1 MQQLIND
8 LRLSRK
14 FLLVG
19 RLILAMLAVPLELVL
34 STGLASLAR
43 SATALSGVAPAIAA
57 AQEIQL
63 MQLQRAQSANLLSGN
78 EDARAPREALQAR
91 STEAMQAQFSATQT
105 FGNAPTEQRVRK
117 SSNSIATGASEVAT
131 VASTCLSAPKDRRA
145 TWSSSTRSRSKMPR
159 WWKNRPPPPTAWTS
173 THASWW
179 RPWAFFSSAQT
190 PHRWR
195 CVEPRLC
202 RVSVFLAS
210 SAYPASANSYILSSK
225 TIQTLP

>member
-19 RLILAMLAVPLELVL
+19 RLILAMLAVPLGLVL

-63 MQLQRAQSANLLSGN
+63 MQQH
-78 EDARAPREALQAR
+78 RAPREALQAR
-91 STEAMQAQFSATQT
+91 STGAMQAQFSATQT

-131 VASTCLSAPKDRRA
+131 GSLDLPQRTEEQASNLEQLDQVTQQNAALVEE
-145 TWSSSTRSRSKMPR
+145 
-159 WWKNRPPPPTAWTS
+159 
-173 THASWW
+173 
-179 RPWAFFSSAQT
+179 SSATATATADSLGQ
-190 PHRWR
+190 HARQL
-195 CVEPRLC
+195 VAA
-202 RVSVFLAS
+202 VGVFQLGADAAPLA
-210 SAYPASANSYILSSK
+210 LR
-225 TIQTLP
+225 

>member
-14 FLLVG
+14 FLLGG

-43 SATALSGVAPAIAA
+43 SATALSCVAPAIAA

-131 VASTCLSAPKDRRA
+131 GSLDLSQRTEEQASNLEQLDQVTQQNAALVEE
-145 TWSSSTRSRSKMPR
+145 
-159 WWKNRPPPPTAWTS
+159 
-173 THASWW
+173 
-179 RPWAFFSSAQT
+179 SSATADSLDQ
-190 PHRWR
+190 HARQL
-195 CVEPRLC
+195 VAA
-202 RVSVFLAS
+202 VGVFQLGADAAPLA
-210 SAYPASANSYILSSK
+210 LR
-225 TIQTLP
+225 

>member
-1 MQQLIND
+1 MQQLIDD

-14 FLLVG
+14 FLLGG
-19 RLILAMLAVPLELVL
+19 RLILAMLAVPLGLVL

-63 MQLQRAQSANLLSGN
+63 MQQH
-78 EDARAPREALQAR
+78 RAPREALQAR

-131 VASTCLSAPKDRRA
+131 GSLDLPQRTEEQASNLEQLDQVTQQNAALVEE
-145 TWSSSTRSRSKMPR
+145 
-159 WWKNRPPPPTAWTS
+159 
-173 THASWW
+173 
-179 RPWAFFSSAQT
+179 SSATADSLDQ
-190 PHRWR
+190 HARQL
-195 CVEPRLC
+195 VAA
-202 RVSVFLAS
+202 VGVFQLGADAAPLA
-210 SAYPASANSYILSSK
+210 LR
-225 TIQTLP
+225 